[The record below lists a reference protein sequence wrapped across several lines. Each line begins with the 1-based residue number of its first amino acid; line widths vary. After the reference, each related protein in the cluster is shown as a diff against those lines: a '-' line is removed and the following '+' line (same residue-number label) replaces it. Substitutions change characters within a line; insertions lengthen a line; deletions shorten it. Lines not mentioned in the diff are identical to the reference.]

1 MSKKQYELAPY
12 FTHTVSTKLNMSARM
27 RNARETVVYSLKYC
41 QLLNDYV
48 DIDCN
53 LGGSA

>member
-12 FTHTVSTKLNMSARM
+12 FTHRVSTKLNMSARM